1 MMRKPLFVLFILL
14 AICSCRKQSFEE
26 RVTENI
32 AELNKKLPIRLDSL
46 STMDSMVFRPDT
58 YTLQTFYT
66 IEGMADNDSVLTE
79 EFRNTLGDNLLSSL
93 KGNIQYRKY
102 KERDFVLEYLYYSRS
117 TGRLLMNFS
126 FTPDDYR

>member
-1 MMRKPLFVLFILL
+1 MTKPLFVLFILL
-14 AICSCRKQSFEE
+14 ATCSCHKQSFEE

-32 AELNKKLPIRLDSL
+32 ADLNKKLPIRLDSL

-93 KGNIQYRKY
+93 KSNIQYRTY
-102 KERDFVLEYLYYSRS
+102 KEKSFLFEYLYHSKS
-117 TGRLLMNFS
+117 SGRLLMDFL